1 MERSKLA
8 AALRV
13 CYSWNVPLERLNK
26 RYFRKETLSSDQP
39 SAPDSRRGRRRSRA
53 TILDVAERA
62 GVSKSLVSLVIT
74 GSASVSPES
83 RAAILEAVEAL
94 QYRPNAMA
102 RSLARQRTRMFGVLV
117 SDLRNPF
124 FGDIV
129 SGLQAR
135 SAELDYALVFTTGE
149 RDPER
154 EVKAIDAML
163 ELRVDGLVLAAPR
176 VPDELLERVGSEV
189 PTVVLNRRIA
199 TDACDSVTNDD
210 ELGGRIV
217 VEHLVAFGHRRI
229 AHIDGGAGAGAA
241 PRRAGFLAAMRAQ
254 GLGKEAQVVE
264 GSYTE
269 EGGFHGARELLKRGA
284 RPTAIFAANDL
295 AAIGALSAVEE
306 AGWRVPE
313 DFSLVGYDNSSLASL
328 RHLSFSSVDQSA
340 PEIGSMA
347 IDRLAERVGGRS
359 EARHETVEP
368 RLVARSSTAAAQ
380 TRKKRS

>member
-1 MERSKLA
+1 M
-8 AALRV
+8 
-13 CYSWNVPLERLNK
+13 ERLNK
-26 RYFRKETLSSDQP
+26 RYFRKRTLSSDHP
-39 SAPDSRRGRRRSRA
+39 SAPDSRRGRRRGRA

-163 ELRVDGLVLAAPR
+163 EMRVDGLVLAAPR

-254 GLGKEAQVVE
+254 GLEKEAQVVE